1 LDLRVSRTDFR
12 TPSASTLAAA
22 VVVHSVPRVVELALA
37 DELAFADALA
47 DAFADARALAVADD
61 DAWFGFATITPSCSL
76 EAASFDA
83 GWPSAPATR
92 NPVINSPPAA
102 RFIAVL
108 PGMVT
113 LLSIVRL
120 RSPCFYS
127 GHAGAIVVPPASM
140 SLRGG

>member
-37 DELAFADALA
+37 DELAFA